1 LRKLNCLFELPF
13 YSDQRSDLPEQFRA
27 IGWVNGNLFSLIYE
41 ERVDAEGEFY
51 WLVTLWKATEEE
63 RQLYVSQS

>member
-1 LRKLNCLFELPF
+1 
-13 YSDQRSDLPEQFRA
+13 
-27 IGWVNGNLFSLIYE
+27 LIYE